1 MPRRLPARKFESSS
15 SARPTLRI
23 RMYGDSD
30 LIRYCVCRSIK
41 KLHYLLQCD
50 SLRLLLYRGCRIIR
64 CARNIRRSYLP
75 DRRYPN

>member
-1 MPRRLPARKFESSS
+1 
-15 SARPTLRI
+15 
-23 RMYGDSD
+23 MYGDSD